1 MAVKWNK
8 IYRGGVH
15 RTTPET
21 REVDAPESGTY
32 LPGTAVTITT
42 AAGGMTVQKGVSGVR
57 DFWYVI
63 GEQMHGSVDDDQ
75 GGGDSS
81 MRLYQPHSGDLLA
94 GRAVAGIS
102 IVDDTPLTINAD
114 GRFAVAAP
122 GTDGDPNATPVVF
135 PTDGDPIYA
144 YIDNPASAHPGTDT
158 PTVLDQLIPI
168 KIK

>member
-21 REVDAPESGTY
+21 REANAPTTGEL
-32 LPGTAVTITT
+32 LPGTAVNVTT
-42 AAGGMTVQKGVSGVR
+42 AAGGMTVAKGARSGY
-57 DFWYVI
+57 FYVV

-75 GGGDSS
+75 VQTDAMKQSS
-81 MRLYQPHSGDLLA
+81 IRMYIPHSGDLLA

-102 IVDDTPLTINAD
+102 VLDDTPLTIDTA
-114 GRFAVAAP
+114 GRFKVAAAAA
-122 GTDGDPNATPVVF
+122 GETPA
-135 PTDGDPIYA
+135 DPIYA
-144 YIDNPASAHPGTDT
+144 YIDNPASAHPGTSPAT
-158 PTVLDQLIPI
+158 TVLDQLIPI

>member
-15 RTTPET
+15 RTTPVT
-21 REVDAPESGTY
+21 REVNAPSTGDF

-42 AAGGMTVQKGVSGVR
+42 AAGGMTVQKGVTGVR
-57 DFWYVI
+57 DWFYVI
-63 GEQMHGSVDDDQ
+63 GEQLHGSVDDNQ
-75 GGGDSS
+75 AGGDSS

-102 IVDDTPLTINAD
+102 IVDDTPLTINSD
-114 GRFAVAAP
+114 GRFAVAAAGTPPAGEDP
-122 GTDGDPNATPVVF
+122 GTPA
-135 PTDGDPIYA
+135 DPIYA
-144 YIDNPASAHPGTDT
+144 YIDNPASAHPGTVT

>member
-21 REVDAPESGTY
+21 REVDAPEAGTM
-32 LPGTAVTITT
+32 LPGTAVSLTGT
-42 AAGGMTVQKGVSGVR
+42 GGMTVAKGPSGGW
-57 DFWYVI
+57 FYVV
-63 GEQMHGSVDDDQ
+63 GENLHGSVDDDYA
-75 GGGDSS
+75 GGDSS

-102 IVDDTPLTINAD
+102 IIDDAPLTIDSD
-114 GRFAVAAP
+114 GRFALAQPAA
-122 GTDGDPNATPVVF
+122 DDDPADVV
-135 PTDGDPIYA
+135 YA
-144 YIDNPASAHPGTDT
+144 YVDNPASAHPGTET